1 MAKLLKLRRGTTTQ
15 HGSFTGAEGEVTIDT
30 DKDTAVVH
38 DGSTAGGRPLARE
51 DLNNVS
57 SSTIAGRLSNDSIAP
72 AKIGAGTL
80 PSDVTVA
87 SANLVNGTIVNAD
100 IASNAA
106 IAGTKLENSGV
117 TAGSYGS
124 SSAIPIVTVDAQG
137 LVTAASTTAID
148 STTIA
153 NGTSSV
159 SVANNADITI
169 NRSGTDRVKVN
180 NGGLQVLSGNFTNA
194 GNSYVLGG
202 NVYIQ
207 AATPILHLQDTN
219 DNPDYEVKNQ
229 DGTFVIRDATNSADR
244 LFINTDG
251 HTDIK
256 GNLDCEAGVD
266 VTGEITSTGNITVT
280 SNSPT
285 LNLTDSDHNSDYKL
299 NVNAGLFQI
308 RDATN
313 DAYRIKIASDGT
325 VDIGQNLNANGG
337 LDVTGNITVT
347 GTVDGRD
354 VAADGALLDGITNPS
369 TIGEVKSTA
378 TLADGVVA
386 TTQAASDNSTKVATT
401 AYVTTGIANA
411 QAFPSGTKM
420 LFQQTSAP
428 TGWTKVTS
436 GVDNKALRV
445 VSGTAGSGGSNAFSN
460 TLASRSITANSA
472 NATATGS
479 IALGNATA
487 GGNIT
492 VANTTAGGNLSI
504 DSASTGGTVNSHTLS
519 TNEMPSH
526 RHIMNRQYNTGN
538 QYQVANEGGLS
549 FSGQTIQ
556 WSNYVHYQQT
566 LPFLYTNYVGGGG
579 GHSHGFT
586 GGSHTH
592 SGTMSGTA
600 HTHNAS
606 FTGTAHSHSA
616 SFSGSAHNHSI
627 SVTNLDLEVQYLDVI
642 IASKD

>member
-1 MAKLLKLRRGTTTQ
+1 
-15 HGSFTGAEGEVTIDT
+15 
-30 DKDTAVVH
+30 
-38 DGSTAGGRPLARE
+38 
-51 DLNNVS
+51 
-57 SSTIAGRLSNDSIAP
+57 
-72 AKIGAGTL
+72 
-80 PSDVTVA
+80 
-87 SANLVNGTIVNAD
+87 
-100 IASNAA
+100 
-106 IAGTKLENSGV
+106 
-117 TAGSYGS
+117 
-124 SSAIPIVTVDAQG
+124 
-137 LVTAASTTAID
+137 
-148 STTIA
+148 
-153 NGTSSV
+153 
-159 SVANNADITI
+159 
-169 NRSGTDRVKVN
+169 
-180 NGGLQVLSGNFTNA
+180 
-194 GNSYVLGG
+194 
-202 NVYIQ
+202 
-207 AATPILHLQDTN
+207 
-219 DNPDYEVKNQ
+219 
-229 DGTFVIRDATNSADR
+229 
-244 LFINTDG
+244 
-251 HTDIK
+251 
-256 GNLDCEAGVD
+256 
-266 VTGEITSTGNITVT
+266 
-280 SNSPT
+280 
-285 LNLTDSDHNSDYKL
+285 
-299 NVNAGLFQI
+299 
-308 RDATN
+308 
-313 DAYRIKIASDGT
+313 
-325 VDIGQNLNANGG
+325 
-337 LDVTGNITVT
+337 
-347 GTVDGRD
+347 
-354 VAADGALLDGITNPS
+354 
-369 TIGEVKSTA
+369 
-378 TLADGVVA
+378 
-386 TTQAASDNSTKVATT
+386 
-401 AYVTTGIANA
+401 
-411 QAFPSGTKM
+411 M

-556 WSNYVHYQQT
+556 WSNYVHYQQN